1 MRGSVS
7 VYIPDI
13 IKPQNA
19 DNNQKDMNSNSF
31 TKEKKTKKNTDKKNG
46 KELEKHE
53 EPSSIISIKEI
64 SPSLILDKVVEV
76 KQKKIKVLTAG
87 ASFGELAL
95 MEKKPRAATIKCDTE
110 CHFAVLEKDHFNDI
124 LSTYYIVFH

>member
-1 MRGSVS
+1 MKGTVS

-19 DNNQKDMNSNSF
+19 DNSHQKDMNTNNF
-31 TKEKKTKKNTDKKNG
+31 ALKEKKANKKNG
-46 KELEKHE
+46 KDLEKHE
-53 EPSSIISIKEI
+53 EPSTFMSSIKEM
-64 SPSLILDKVVEV
+64 SPSLINDKVVEI
-76 KQKKIKVLTAG
+76 KQKKIKILTAG

-124 LSTYYIVFH
+124 LSIFCLVFH